1 MQKDVFSK
9 LTLNFL
15 KELRELQINFHLVSD
30 VIKIKRKIMSE
41 YQLEIYTVLIYTVFL
56 LLMLKLYLRLEL
68 KLKKILRVLE
78 FNQSQL
84 VITIF

>member
-1 MQKDVFSK
+1 M
-9 LTLNFL
+9 LNFL

-30 VIKIKRKIMSE
+30 VIKRKRKIMSE
-41 YQLEIYTVLIYTVFL
+41 YQLEIYTVLIYTIFL

>member
-1 MQKDVFSK
+1 MFSK

-30 VIKIKRKIMSE
+30 VIKIKIKIMSE

>member
-1 MQKDVFSK
+1 MFSK

-30 VIKIKRKIMSE
+30 VIKIKRKIMAE
-41 YQLEIYTVLIYTVFL
+41 YQLEIYTVLIYTIFL